1 MAETCT
7 DPSGFDYGW
16 YFLCWVEIEIILS
29 LYNLTVKQ
37 LRKGSKSSA
46 IYWIK
51 EIVIIARMVPIV
63 KALLVF
69 SINLISPRLPV
80 CEVRARFGHSI
91 FLVYYS

>member
-1 MAETCT
+1 MVF
-7 DPSGFDYGW
+7 S
-16 YFLCWVEIEIILS
+16 LVEIEIILS

-51 EIVIIARMVPIV
+51 EIVIIARFIGMVPIV

-69 SINLISPRLPV
+69 SINLIIPRLPACV
-80 CEVRARFGHSI
+80 
-91 FLVYYS
+91 

>member
-1 MAETCT
+1 MDGIFFGRNRNNLVA
-7 DPSGFDYGW
+7 
-16 YFLCWVEIEIILS
+16 
-29 LYNLTVKQ
+29 LYPYSQ
-37 LRKGSKSSA
+37 ALRKGSKSSA

-80 CEVRARFGHSI
+80 LCCVVFQ
-91 FLVYYS
+91 LC

>member
-1 MAETCT
+1 MVF
-7 DPSGFDYGW
+7 S
-16 YFLCWVEIEIILS
+16 LVEIEIILS
-29 LYNLTVKQ
+29 LFNLTVKQ

-80 CEVRARFGHSI
+80 CEYVVVFQLCKSTQQASRCPEGEPLI
-91 FLVYYS
+91 F

>member
-1 MAETCT
+1 MVY
-7 DPSGFDYGW
+7 SLVG
-16 YFLCWVEIEIILS
+16 IEIILS

-37 LRKGSKSSA
+37 LRKGSESSA
-46 IYWIK
+46 IYWMK

-80 CEVRARFGHSI
+80 SENTLCCVSTNSMCKSTQQASRCPVGEPLI
-91 FLVYYS
+91 F